1 MDSWISDDE
10 RRHDRCFVAEV
21 VDTCLR
27 IILIPKQKSVLRQ
40 APEIWTKILDFMN
53 SWIKTR
59 YDGGKSLLRY
69 FVAEVAD
76 LVSKSF

>member
-10 RRHDRCFVAEV
+10 RRHDRCFVPGV

-27 IILIPKQKSVLRQ
+27 IILIPKTKSVLRQ

-59 YDGGKSLLRY
+59 YDGGKSILRG
-69 FVAEVAD
+69 
-76 LVSKSF
+76 